1 MAGLFVGGPL
11 FSPGQDLKDFGRE
24 AGDVLYTSVSSNG
37 DGTGVIEF
45 SKESHMEW
53 ALKNLD
59 GKKFRSHMV
68 GPIVCQPYPTGRL
81 QRGHPE
87 GGSGRLPCIQPVTV
101 SSPSIAQPAPEP
113 APERIPAP
121 PQPIAPS
128 PQPIPP
134 SPQSIPPSPQPIAA
148 QVPLKVL

>member
-1 MAGLFVGGPL
+1 MAGLFVGGSL

-45 SKESHMEW
+45 AKESHLEW

-68 GPIVCQPYPTGRL
+68 GPFARQPYPTGRL

-87 GGSGRLPCIQPVTV
+87 GGSRRVPRIQPVTV

-113 APERIPAP
+113 APERISAPPQPVPAP
-121 PQPIAPS
+121 PQPIAPPPQS
-128 PQPIPP
+128 LPPPPQPL
-134 SPQSIPPSPQPIAA
+134 AA